1 MESLRSKDGFDFE
14 EDDSK
19 YPYKIDT
26 FDIGNKRTTAFNYS
40 PRYFRKKVGGSN
52 GLYQVIGGNIPSDM
66 ATEYTFN
73 FGNNTS
79 SPPPPLVC
87 NLNKGTAENFRSF
100 KSINLTPSYISHY
113 RVSEYPSEKPGT
125 KRSEANYINPE
136 MGNLNK
142 PNFMYLPVFQNSC
155 STHPRA
161 SGYAHDD
168 INGICLKYYEYDLP
182 PEAEGKC
189 CQDGVDCI
197 RSVKLFSTTGSEIPA
212 KDEYATFDCLTDN
225 RNANNIFDGHDCGFK
240 ISCTAGYRR
249 QGGVSNPCNSYN
261 PSPPP
266 KIGSC
271 PSMGGT
277 TELVSVF
284 VSTIFHFA
292 GNSDCGNKRS
302 TITVSSIEEC
312 SYCAYTEC
320 KNGYSQPI
328 EGPIKPPGWSPSSAS
343 YTKHCKTIS
352 SDKANYC
359 GCLYNEVGGDV
370 LISTMNSPTTRFPNW
385 SRLFIDDNGTI
396 TSAPCGAGEQ
406 YMTCNDV
413 S

>member
-1 MESLRSKDGFDFE
+1 MESIRSKDGFDFE

-26 FDIGNKRTTAFNYS
+26 FDIGSKRTTVFNYS
-40 PRYFRKKVGGSN
+40 SRYFRKKVGNGN

-66 ATEYTFN
+66 TTEYSFN

-79 SPPPPLVC
+79 SPPPTLVC
-87 NLNKGTAENFRSF
+87 NLNKGTADKIKSS

-113 RVSEYPSEKPGT
+113 RVSEYPLEKPGT
-125 KRSEANYINPE
+125 KRSEPNYINRE
-136 MGNLNK
+136 IGNLNK

-168 INGICLKYYEYDLP
+168 INGVCLKYYEYDLP
-182 PEAEGKC
+182 PEADGKC

-197 RSVKLFSTTGSEIPA
+197 RSIKLFSTTASEIPP
-212 KDEYATFDCLTDN
+212 KDTYTTFDCLS
-225 RNANNIFDGHDCGFK
+225 ANSNSTNIFDANDCRFK

-249 QGGVSNPCNSYN
+249 QQGVAVPCNSYN

-271 PSMGGT
+271 PSLGGT
-277 TELVSVF
+277 KILVDVI
-284 VSTIFHFA
+284 VSTIFHFG
-292 GNSDCGNKRS
+292 GNSDCGNKKS
-302 TITVSSIEEC
+302 TITVDSIEEC
-312 SYCAYTEC
+312 SYCAYAEC
-320 KNGYSQPI
+320 KNGYPQPI
-328 EGPIKPPGWSPSSAS
+328 EGPIKAPGWVPGAAS
-343 YTKHCKTIS
+343 YTQNCKTIS

-370 LISTMNSPTTRFPNW
+370 LVSTMNSPTIRFPNW
-385 SRLFIDDNGTI
+385 SKLIIDDNGTI
-396 TSAPCGAGEQ
+396 TTMPCGAGEQ
-406 YMTCNDV
+406 YMTCNDI